1 MLRALRA
8 HWPEYLIEVWALGVF
23 MASACVVTLLLQHPG
38 SPLAAS
44 LPDPTLRR
52 VLGGV
57 AMGLTLIAIVYSP
70 WGRRS
75 GAHLNPAL
83 TLAYLRLGKVAPWDA
98 AFYVAAQF
106 VGGIAGVAAV
116 AAMTG
121 DLLAEPHVRYAATTP
136 GPAGIAVAFLAEL
149 AISFGMMSLVL
160 HATNSRR
167 LAPYT
172 GLLCGALVATWIS
185 IEAPLSGMSMNPA
198 RTLGSALP
206 ARLFV
211 ALWLYFTAP
220 LLGMLLAGEAYRRRH
235 GLARVFCAKLMHDRG
250 RPCIFRC
257 NHAALDAS
265 A

>member
-1 MLRALRA
+1 MSALRT
-8 HWPEYLIEVWALGVF
+8 HWREYLIEVWALGAF
-23 MASACVVTLLLQHPG
+23 MASACLVTLVLQHPA
-38 SPLAAS
+38 SPLGAA

-57 AMGLTLIAIVYSP
+57 AMGLTAIGIVYSP

-83 TLAYLRLGKVAPWDA
+83 TLTYFRLGKVAPWDA
-98 AFYVAAQF
+98 AFYVVAQF
-106 VGGIAGVAAV
+106 LGGIAGVAAV
-116 AAMTG
+116 AAVTG
-121 DLLAEPHVRYAATTP
+121 GLLAAPQVRYAATTP
-136 GPAGIAVAFLAEL
+136 GAAGVAVAFVAEL
-149 AISFGMMSLVL
+149 VISFGMMSLVL

-185 IEAPLSGMSMNPA
+185 VEAPLSGMSMNPA

-206 ARLFV
+206 AQVFA

-220 LLGMLLAGEAYRRRH
+220 PLGMLLAGEIYRRRH
-235 GLARVFCAKLMHDRG
+235 GLAHVFCAKLAHDHG